1 MSNKPNPNSE
11 TFRQAVAHLMADLL
25 DEARLRRESEKRY
38 LEADKLARQLMKSQ
52 EEERHQVCYDIHD
65 GVAQTLVP
73 ALHYLQVLESLPASR
88 QDEAAT
94 LILKARLAVQQAL
107 SEVRA
112 VIEDLR
118 VDDLGNLSLTAA
130 LRLELERYQAEQGW
144 ELEFV
149 AEEPDLGGEEQAL
162 VFRIIKEG
170 LNNIRKHAATAKVAL
185 TLQQSEAGAFEI
197 ILRDWGIGFDHQNL
211 PQRSDKGGIGLLA
224 MQKRAQQLNATLE
237 IISQKGAGTTLRL
250 VLQ

>member
-1 MSNKPNPNSE
+1 MPNKPRPNSE
-11 TFRQAVAHLMADLL
+11 TFRQAVAHLMAELL
-25 DEARLRRESEKRY
+25 DEARLRREAEKRY

-52 EEERHQVCYDIHD
+52 EEERHRVCYDIHD

-73 ALHYLQVLESLPASR
+73 ALHYLQVLETLPASR

-94 LILKARLAVQQAL
+94 LILKARLALQQAL

-130 LRLELERYQAEQGW
+130 LRLELERYQEEQGW
-144 ELEFV
+144 EVEFV
-149 AEEPDLGGEEQAL
+149 ADEPDLGSEEQAL

-170 LNNIRKHAATAKVAL
+170 LNNIRKHAATTKVSL
-185 TLQQSEAGAFEI
+185 ILHQQAESGFEI
-197 ILRDWGIGFDHQNL
+197 VLRDWGIGFDPQDL
-211 PQRSDKGGIGLLA
+211 PQRGDKGGIGLIA

-237 IISQKGAGTTLRL
+237 INSQKGEGTTLRL
-250 VLQ
+250 VLP